1 MIRIEADAIQS
12 VEHEM
17 LSAPIR
23 LITNMSKIRVTVKR
37 RVSHTQTHK
46 GSHSRHHSSS
56 FCLVIQP
63 NTYLLQIKDC
73 NVVASKLIL
82 ILDDLLWV
90 LTDSQLKAMVQY
102 AKSLSEAMEKSTQQR
117 KSMATDDQVNT

>member
-23 LITNMSKIRVTVKR
+23 LITNMSKIRVTLKR
-37 RVSHTQTHK
+37 RVSHTHT
-46 GSHSRHHSSS
+46 GLDS
-56 FCLVIQP
+56 LQP
-63 NTYLLQIKDC
+63 TAPLQFVWLDNPKMYLLQIKDC

-102 AKSLSEAMEKSTQQR
+102 AKSLSEAMEKSAQQR
-117 KSMATDDQVNT
+117 KSMATEDQVNI